1 MGSLVLAH
9 STCQLKPQ
17 TPLFVPGLP
26 HGSQSHHSPGHV
38 WPGRHSC
45 HLHYGAP
52 HDFKHCRNPSH
63 EGHRAAPHLPGPI
76 FRLGTSEMETY
87 SLTHCNGYPMSRK
100 QAEQCPGTQT
110 LPDSPRPQAI
120 LWPRCCPGHGTKWGS
135 HTTPLPAL
143 STEPQNKAPK
153 QESLCLHAKKS
164 MLNNISLPFVL

>member
-1 MGSLVLAH
+1 MLAH

-87 SLTHCNGYPMSRK
+87 SLIHCTGYPMSRK
-100 QAEQCPGTQT
+100 QVEQCPAHKHCPTAPVPKPSSGPAAAQVMAQNGGVTPPHC
-110 LPDSPRPQAI
+110 LPSAQSPR
-120 LWPRCCPGHGTKWGS
+120 TK
-135 HTTPLPAL
+135 H
-143 STEPQNKAPK
+143 QNKSHSVST
-153 QESLCLHAKKS
+153 QRNQC
-164 MLNNISLPFVL
+164 